1 MRNGRSVVLAGG
13 LVLALGIPARGQE
26 SPPEPPAGKAVA
38 SPLGQGSSAAAA
50 IPAGEI
56 DRVVASVGAEAITF
70 REVLDRVRMSGG
82 PRPTGSEAAVPTPAE
97 LRAALDDLVA
107 ERLLLAEARRLS
119 LTVSDADVDRQI
131 EQIRSQNQWSESD
144 FAQAIRML
152 GFPTMEAY
160 RAHAR
165 MELLKTQ
172 VLRVKV
178 GSKVHITDRE
188 VDEEFQRR
196 HPDNA
201 EDEVHLAHIVFL
213 VPEDADLPALEA
225 LARKADEVQK
235 EVATGSA
242 PFEEYARRYSQDGS
256 APRGGDVGWFT
267 RGKLQLALE
276 NVAFALEVGEVSPV
290 VQSALGFHILKV
302 LERRRAPLADPEEAR
317 RRIRFDLSEAA
328 FSRLYREYLEG
339 LKTTGRVI
347 LRGLPGV
354 PES

>member
-1 MRNGRSVVLAGG
+1 MRNKTFAMVAGC
-13 LVLALGIPARGQE
+13 LALLRGIPAGGQE
-26 SPPEPPAGKAVA
+26 RAPAPPAGQVA
-38 SPLGQGSSAAAA
+38 PSRFAEEVAP
-50 IPAGEI
+50 GEI
-56 DRVVASVGAEAITF
+56 DRVVASVGAEAVTL
-70 REVLDRVRMSGG
+70 REVLGRVRMAGG
-82 PRPTGSEAAVPTPAE
+82 SRPAGGEEPVPTPAE
-97 LRAALDDLVA
+97 LKAALDDLVA

-119 LTVSDADVDRQI
+119 LTVSDAEVDRQI

-152 GFPTMEAY
+152 GFPTVEAY

-165 MELLKTQ
+165 LELLKTQ
-172 VLRVKV
+172 VLRLKV
-178 GSKVHITDRE
+178 GSKVHVTDRE

-201 EDEVHLAHIVFL
+201 EEEVHLAHIVFL
-213 VPEDADLPALEA
+213 VPENADMAAIQA
-225 LARKADEVQK
+225 LARKAEEVQR
-235 EVATGSA
+235 EAAGGSV
-242 PFEEYARRYSQDGS
+242 PFEELARRHSQDGS
-256 APRGGDVGWFT
+256 ASRGGDVGWFI
-267 RGKLQLALE
+267 RGKLQLSLE
-276 NVAFALEVGEVSPV
+276 NVAFAMDVGEVSPV
-290 VQSALGFHILKV
+290 VQSAVGFHVLK
-302 LERRRAPLADPEEAR
+302 LLDRRRAPLADPEEAR